1 MFFRG
6 LMGSRENL
14 KFSFLNPT
22 KIVFGHQS
30 SSRLGE
36 ELKALGVKR
45 ALLVTDR
52 NLHHHTKIPETVA
65 RAAGDLLGG
74 IFSEVIPD
82 SGIEI
87 VNRGAACARE
97 FKCDGLISLGG
108 GSSID
113 TAKGIS
119 ALLTLNQT
127 DISSL
132 LGFQTVGRPMIPHIS
147 IPTTAGTGSEVTFVA
162 VFKNENLGRKI
173 LITDDHLHP
182 QTAILD
188 PGLTLALPPAI
199 TAATGMDAACHAI
212 EAIHSRRANPLT
224 DGLAL
229 QALSLISANLLTCVN
244 DGQNLGARGNQLLA
258 STLAGIAFSNAFVGV
273 VHALAHTI
281 GARFGIPHG
290 VANAICLA
298 PSMRYNLKAA
308 TPRYAL
314 IAAAIGIPIGGRPE
328 TELAQKVIEW
338 VEKLLSQLPIPRKLR
353 DVQIPPEALPR
364 LAEEALTDSSIYTN
378 PIKITDP
385 AELEKILREAW

>member
-1 MFFRG
+1 
-6 LMGSRENL
+6 MGSRENL

-22 KIVFGHQS
+22 KIVFGAQS
-30 SSRLGE
+30 SSRLRE
-36 ELKALGVKR
+36 ELQALGVKR
-45 ALLVTDR
+45 ALLVTDQ
-52 NLHHHTKIPETVA
+52 NLRAHTQIPETIA
-65 RAAGDLLGG
+65 AAAGEQLGG

-82 SGIEI
+82 SGIDL

-97 FKCDGLISLGG
+97 HRCDGLISLGG

-113 TAKGIS
+113 TAKGIA

-132 LGFQTVGRPMIPHIS
+132 LGFQTVGRPMIPHVS

-162 VFKNENLGRKI
+162 VFKNETLGKKI

-188 PGLTLALPPAI
+188 PGLTLALPPAL
-199 TAATGMDAACHAI
+199 TAGTGMDAACHAI
-212 EAIHSRRANPLT
+212 EAIHSRRANPIT

-229 QALSLISANLLTCVN
+229 QALALISANLITCVN
-244 DGQNLGARGNQLLA
+244 EGQNLGARGNQLLA
-258 STLAGIAFSNAFVGV
+258 STLAGIAFSNALVGV

-281 GARFGIPHG
+281 GARFGVPHG

-298 PSMRYNLKAA
+298 PSMRYNLKAVA
-308 TPRYAL
+308 PRYAL
-314 IAAAIGIPIGGRPE
+314 IAGAIGIGPENRSE
-328 TELAQKVIEW
+328 TELALKVIEW

-353 DVQIPPEALPR
+353 EAGVPEDALPR
-364 LAEEALTDSSIYTN
+364 LAQESLTDSSIFTN

-385 AELEKILREAW
+385 GELEKILREAW